1 MLPMSYLSWQDLS
14 FDQVPG
20 KMQHV
25 LCTGN
30 LCSKEVY
37 ERLKGIAKNMHVVRG
52 DLDDNVGFPETKV
65 VRTLLSLCFF
75 TRVFLYL

>member
-1 MLPMSYLSWQDLS
+1 
-14 FDQVPG
+14 
-20 KMQHV
+20 MQHV

-65 VRTLLSLCFF
+65 VRMILL
-75 TRVFLYL
+75 TRSCLLRPTFVNHAMHV